1 MKRSVLIQSGAAC
14 VACVVGLA
22 LVPMAVAGLPAVI
35 VMWIA
40 TLAWCV
46 GTVRGTL
53 GAAAVS
59 ALLFGCE
66 GVAFGLLFW
75 LLFGGDSPDL
85 RAADV
90 RMIAAMLTVGW
101 LVSGVVAS
109 VVTKWVAV
117 VPLRRL
123 LRRLFPPEGVCACGY
138 PTRGL
143 PGPRCPECGR
153 ELRRREQP

>member
-1 MKRSVLIQSGAAC
+1 MRHPYLLQLGAAC
-14 VACVVGLA
+14 VACGVGLA

-35 VMWIA
+35 VMWFA

-46 GTVRGTL
+46 GTVRGPL

-66 GVAFGLLFW
+66 GVAFGFLFW
-75 LLFGGDSPDL
+75 LLFRGDSPDL
-85 RAADV
+85 TAADV
-90 RMIAAMLTVGW
+90 RMIAAMLTAGW
-101 LVSGVVAS
+101 IISGVVAS
-109 VVTKWVAV
+109 VLTKWVAV

-123 LRRLFPPEGVCACGY
+123 RRRLFPPEGICACGY

-153 ELRRREQP
+153 ELRRREQ